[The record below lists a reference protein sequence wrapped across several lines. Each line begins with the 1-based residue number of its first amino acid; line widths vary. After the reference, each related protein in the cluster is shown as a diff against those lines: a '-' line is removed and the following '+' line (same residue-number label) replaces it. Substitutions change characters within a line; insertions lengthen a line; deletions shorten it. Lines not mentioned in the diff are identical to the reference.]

1 MLVKKFLIL
10 ILCCLGTLTSRAEG
24 INFFNGNL
32 QDALKK
38 AKSENKLVFVDFMAT
53 WCGPCKTLAT
63 KVFPD
68 KEIGDYFNARFVC
81 VQIDVDKEKDLAR
94 KYRIQAMPT
103 LVFMDNNGK
112 AVTRVTGAASKTRL
126 LQKAKEATGELP
138 AFDELWNMH
147 KKNKNDVNVMQ
158 QILHEAPYIIQERR
172 GQGWE
177 ARVKKVFEQYMQT
190 KPREDLLNPTDF
202 TIIMGYSEMEKNN
215 EHVEFVI
222 SHLNDYL
229 KIMPFRRVA
238 NPMFSY
244 TMSLI
249 NKLAKENDLD
259 YKKEIA
265 RADGDMKVIFDSLRH
280 STYSPVE
287 FLTILGDAYNALY
300 GHKEQATYVQL
311 IDNYLTQTGD
321 NVMLQEYQ
329 SFISDLLAAT
339 KGDLSDDAAR
349 TVLKWLN
356 AYLTLGQKAGEQLQ
370 PQNLFWYYLTSG
382 DCLVTLKEIT
392 KAKEAYTQAYMLSM
406 QSGNPNLQAQVK
418 QKLDAINE
426 T

>member
-10 ILCCLGTLTSRAEG
+10 ILCCLGTLASRAEG

-53 WCGPCKTLAT
+53 WCGPCKALAT

-68 KEIGDYFNARFVC
+68 QEIGDYFNAHFVC
-81 VQIDVDKEKDLAR
+81 VQIDVDKEKDIAR
-94 KYRIQAMPT
+94 KYQIQAMPT
-103 LVFMDNNGK
+103 LVFMNNNGK
-112 AVTRVTGAASKTRL
+112 AITRVTGATSKTRL
-126 LQKAKEATGELP
+126 LKKAKEATGELP
-138 AFDELWNMH
+138 SFDELWNTH

-190 KPREDLLNPTDF
+190 KPQEDLLNPTDF
-202 TIIMGYSEMEKNN
+202 TIIMGYSKMEKNN
-215 EHVEFVI
+215 EYVEFVI
-222 SHLNDYL
+222 SHLDDYL
-229 KIMPFRRVA
+229 KIMPFRKVA
-238 NPMFSY
+238 NPLFSY

-265 RADGDMKVIFDSLRH
+265 RTNGDMKIIFDSLQH

-287 FLTILGDAYNALY
+287 FLSILGDAYNALY
-300 GHKEQATYVQL
+300 GHKDQATYIRL
-311 IDNYLTQTGD
+311 IDNYLTKTGD
-321 NVMLQEYQ
+321 NVMLPEYQ
-329 SFISDLLAAT
+329 SFTSDLFTAT
-339 KGDLSDDAAR
+339 EGNLTGDAAH

-370 PQNLFWYYLTSG
+370 PQNLFWYYQTSG
-382 DCLVTLKEIT
+382 DCHAILKDIP

-406 QSGNPNLQAQVK
+406 QSGNPRLQTQIK
-418 QKLDAINE
+418 QKLDAIKE
-426 T
+426 K